1 MQIAILYTKV
11 NTMKKYLIA
20 LGIGIGLF
28 TVQSSAQYMI
38 MRPGIRYGYSPRP
51 YNRYPQQRNYSS
63 FTPYVSV
70 SLGYGFPNL
79 DKNNLLSP
87 SYDTYQGSISQ
98 TGPFMG
104 SIDYHFSRFTSI
116 GLMVTEGTVSAP
128 YYNYSNNSEVV
139 SDKLN
144 NWSFMVNLMNY
155 FPTGENSSVQP
166 YLRTAIGV
174 NSWTETITP
183 QDNYGTPTDLAY
195 QISFGANFKISPQSA
210 FFVEAGYGKYILSA
224 GLNFKL

>member
-1 MQIAILYTKV
+1 
-11 NTMKKYLIA
+11 MKKYLII
-20 LGIGIGLF
+20 LGIGLLAAF
-28 TVQSSAQYMI
+28 QVSAQYM
-38 MRPGIRYGYSPRP
+38 MVRPRMGFGYSSRP
-51 YNRYPQQRNYSS
+51 YNRPMQQNYSS

-79 DKNNLLSP
+79 DKNQLVSLP
-87 SYDTYQGSISQ
+87 GTYQGTVSQ
-98 TGPFMG
+98 TGPFIG

-116 GLMVTEGTVSAP
+116 GLMITAGKVSAP
-128 YYNYSNNSEVV
+128 YYNYSNNSQVLT
-139 SDKLN
+139 DKLN
-144 NWSFMVNLMNY
+144 NMSFMVNLMNY
-155 FPTGENSSVQP
+155 FPVSSNSSAQP

-195 QISFGANFKISPQSA
+195 QISLGANFKISPQSA
-210 FFVEAGYGKYILSA
+210 FFIEAGYGKYILSA